1 MQLRYITCSGANENT
16 NIKELINLANT
27 SNLVE
32 IGIIANSSTMKKGK
46 PQYEW
51 FEQLLNTQES
61 ANMKL
66 ALHIN
71 GDWCTDLCAGKI
83 APELKELLDLKNQTT
98 GTPVI
103 NRWQLNISNSMNLTK
118 TDGIK
123 SVIKDNPEKE
133 FIFSF
138 NKGPIVMMFVKQLY
152 DAGLPFSLL
161 YDSSYG
167 SGRHPKLWETPYFA
181 GRDHGYSGGLSAENI
196 SENLTEI
203 SYVLPNFYKTW
214 IDAEYNLKKQG
225 TNQFD
230 INLATNYVLNAL
242 KWNNKNRQR

>member
-16 NIKELINLANT
+16 NIKELIDLANT

-152 DAGLPFSLL
+152 DAGLPSHCFMIPLTVLGVIQNFGKLL
-161 YDSSYG
+161 TSQAVITVIPVGCLQKIY
-167 SGRHPKLWETPYFA
+167 
-181 GRDHGYSGGLSAENI
+181 
-196 SENLTEI
+196 
-203 SYVLPNFYKTW
+203 
-214 IDAEYNLKKQG
+214 LK
-225 TNQFD
+225 
-230 INLATNYVLNAL
+230 I
-242 KWNNKNRQR
+242 